1 MATARRDLDYLV
13 NEGKIHRVRGGA
25 TLEETAPPELPVI
38 LRMNDQ
44 STEKEKIGA
53 TAASLIE
60 ENETIFLGSGTT
72 VLEVA
77 KHIPILK
84 NLTVITNSLLVVNAL
99 ATREEINMV
108 ILGGIFRNSEQTM
121 YGNFSEQNIS
131 QVNPTKVFLGF
142 RAISIKHGITNDFLP
157 EVSTDQAIINSGKE
171 TIITADYTKFN
182 RVSTVFVQSLSK
194 VNKIITDSRT
204 PADVIATI
212 IEIGPEVIIAE

>member
-1 MATARRDLDYLV
+1 
-13 NEGKIHRVRGGA
+13 
-25 TLEETAPPELPVI
+25 
-38 LRMNDQ
+38 
-44 STEKEKIGA
+44 
-53 TAASLIE
+53 
-60 ENETIFLGSGTT
+60 
-72 VLEVA
+72 
-77 KHIPILK
+77 
-84 NLTVITNSLLVVNAL
+84 
-99 ATREEINMV
+99 
-108 ILGGIFRNSEQTM
+108 M